1 MAGRMKKGCDDI
13 DRRKQNAR
21 NRKEMGNEGD
31 PDYTR
36 EEEDNLEEGFE
47 GDRFLGSAGTLVDT
61 LHATLEEKQQLRN
74 AFRPR

>member
-1 MAGRMKKGCDDI
+1 MLGPEKRWAMKAI
-13 DRRKQNAR
+13 Q
-21 NRKEMGNEGD
+21 
-31 PDYTR
+31 TTSR